1 MTVYYKMRQISLRNA
16 TATLLKNAPVLL
28 QNVTVIRK
36 CSDFITKNDS
46 YYIIQLLLQIAKVQR
61 AF

>member
-1 MTVYYKMRQISLRNA
+1 MRQISLRNA

-46 YYIIQLLLQIAKVQR
+46 YYIMQLLLQIAKVQR